1 MATPGLTDAQIKEAF
16 ETLKIYKTKVASAQ
30 HLGISSGAF
39 HNRIRVG
46 TRRGYSPDH
55 DMNHI
60 APEGFALIGTST
72 LYGPEGEMKN
82 QWVKTTRDAQ
92 QQQEAIDA
100 AIMSFKDELP
110 RATPIK
116 APITDNKDIITVYP
130 VSDHH
135 FGMLAWHEE
144 TGGDD
149 YDTKI
154 AEDLLCA
161 AMDYLVK
168 GAPKSEQCAILIL
181 GDFLHYDGMSPV
193 TPASGHLLDSDSRYA
208 QVVRAAMRSI
218 RFMVSK
224 ALQKHD
230 TVNLTLEIGNHDP
243 SSTIMLMEMFYMHF
257 ENEPRVIVDRSPRNI
272 HMLEFGKNLI
282 CTHHGDKI
290 KMDKLPLVI
299 ADDFS
304 EAWGRTKNRVVHTG
318 HIHHDHIKE
327 HPGMSTESHGI
338 LAPKDAYA
346 ANGGWRAKQSMKAIY
361 YHRAGREVGRN
372 IANAEMFLN
381 G

>member
-1 MATPGLTDAQIKEAF
+1 MANPGLTDAQIKEAF
-16 ETLKIYKTKVASAQ
+16 EVLEAQNGNKQHSADY
-30 HLGISSGAF
+30 LGISRGAF
-39 HNRIRVG
+39 DNRIRVG
-46 TRRGYSPDH
+46 ATRGYSPDH
-55 DMNHI
+55 DMTHI
-60 APEGFALIGTST
+60 APEGFAIKGTST
-72 LYGPEGEMKN
+72 LYDMDGTAKM

-92 QQQEAIDA
+92 RQQEAIDT
-100 AIMSFKDELP
+100 AIASFKDELP
-110 RATPIK
+110 HAAAIK
-116 APITDNKDIITVYP
+116 APINTMEDLITVYP

-144 TGGDD
+144 TGSGD
-149 YDTKI
+149 YDLKI
-154 AEDLLCA
+154 AEQLLCD
-161 AMDYLVK
+161 AMNYLVN
-168 GAPKSEQCAILIL
+168 GAPKSKEAAILIL

-208 QVVRAAMRSI
+208 QVVRAAMTSVRY
-218 RFMVSK
+218 MVAR
-224 ALQKHD
+224 ALKKHE
-230 TVNLTLEIGNHDP
+230 TVKLILEIGNHDP

-257 ENEPRVIVDRSPRNI
+257 ENEPRVIVDRSPRNV

-290 KMDKLPLVI
+290 KMDKIPLVI

-318 HIHHDHIKE
+318 HVHHDHIKE
-327 HPGMSTESHGI
+327 HPGMTTESHGI

-361 YHRAGREVGRN
+361 YHRAGREAGRN
-372 IANAEMFLN
+372 IATAEMFL
-381 G
+381 

>member
-1 MATPGLTDAQIKEAF
+1 MANPGLTDEQIRQAFDVLEAQG
-16 ETLKIYKTKVASAQ
+16 TKAAAAEY
-30 HLGISSGAF
+30 LGISVGAF

-46 TRRGYSPDH
+46 TSRGYSPDH

-60 APEGFALIGTST
+60 TPEGFAVKGVST
-72 LYGPEGEMKN
+72 LYGDEGQIKS
-82 QWVKTTRDAQ
+82 QWVKTTRDALR
-92 QQQEAIDA
+92 QQEAIDA

-110 RATPIK
+110 LATAIK
-116 APITDNKDIITVYP
+116 APTTDVTDIITVYP

-144 TGGDD
+144 TGGQD

-154 AEDLLCA
+154 AQDLLCS
-161 AMDYLVK
+161 AMKYLVD
-168 GAPKSEQCAILIL
+168 GSPKTEQCAILIL
-181 GDFLHYDGMSPV
+181 GDFLHYDGMAPV

-208 QVVRAAMRSI
+208 QVVRAAMTSI
-218 RFMVSK
+218 RYMVAE
-224 ALQKHD
+224 ALKKHG

-272 HMLEFGKNLI
+272 HVLEFGKNLI

-299 ADDFS
+299 ADDYY
-304 EAWGRTKNRVVHTG
+304 EIWGRTTNRVVHTG
-318 HIHHDHIKE
+318 HVHHDHVKE
-327 HPGMSTESHGI
+327 HPGMTTESHGI

-361 YHRAGREVGRN
+361 YHRSGREAGRN
-372 IANAEMFLN
+372 IATAEMFLH